1 MARGRRNLPPEE
13 AGMVD
18 GIERAGGK
26 RLGEFEII
34 ARYFAPLATD
44 ASALALRDDAAVLR
58 PPESHEI
65 VLSCD
70 TIVEG
75 VHFLKDDPP
84 ESIGHKALAVNLSD
98 LAAKGARPYV
108 YLLALSLP
116 AEPSPSWLEAFASG
130 LRTLQ
135 SEAGIALAGGDTTR
149 SPGPLSIT
157 ITALGLV
164 PQGHAV
170 LRRGAKRGDRLYVTG
185 TIGDAYLGLR
195 VLTEPA
201 LARDW
206 GFSQDDLA
214 YVIDRYRRPRPH
226 TELAVILRNFAQG
239 AIDVSDGLASDVGKL
254 ASVSHAGAVIEA
266 GRVPLSQAAEKAL
279 GREPRLLRAL
289 LTAGDDYEIVAA
301 VPGASG
307 PAFETESKGKGV
319 SVTEIGRLESAETG
333 LLVLGP
339 DGKALGLDACGYAHF

>member
-1 MARGRRNLPPEE
+1 
-13 AGMVD
+13 MVD

-44 ASALALRDDAAVLR
+44 AAALSLRDDAAVLR
-58 PPESHEI
+58 PPESQEI
-65 VLSCD
+65 VISCD
-70 TIVEG
+70 TIVAG

-84 ESIGHKALAVNLSD
+84 DSIGHKALAVNLSD

-108 YLLALSLP
+108 YLLALALP

-130 LRTLQ
+130 LRSLQ
-135 SEAGIALAGGDTTR
+135 SEVGIALAGGDTTH
-149 SPGPLSIT
+149 SSGPLSIT

-201 LARDW
+201 LASDW

-214 YVIDRYRRPRPH
+214 HVVDRYRRPRPH
-226 TELAVILRNFAQG
+226 NELALILRNFAQG
-239 AIDVSDGLASDVGKL
+239 AIDVSDGLVGDIGKL
-254 ASVSHAGAVIEA
+254 ASVSHVGAVIEGA
-266 GRVPLSQAAEKAL
+266 RVPLSQAAKKAL
-279 GREPRLLRAL
+279 EREPQLLPAL

-307 PAFETESKGKGV
+307 PAFEAEAKGKGV
-319 SVTEIGRLESAETG
+319 SLTEIGRLEGAGTG
-333 LLVLGP
+333 LIVLGP
-339 DGKALGLDACGYAHF
+339 DGNALGLDTGGYAHF